1 MIKVHYP
8 KDVEKLKSDYLKLF
22 DLETMTRKWA
32 PVEKKHHITITHL
45 LVGDFPFLAE
55 KYLWFKSQNVN
66 ERQKRIYAS
75 IFDYDAMQPKIA
87 DFFMN
92 PANSLELSTC
102 HYCNM
107 AYINTYSKALSYT
120 DALDFVNRATI
131 AEWREIF
138 DSDKLSEKNLLNAI
152 DNRPYVSL
160 EDFNQ
165 KKYLHNKIEL
175 YKGFSL
181 NAPHNHFDIDHLLPK
196 SICPIVGLSL
206 FNFVPSCQVCN
217 EKLKK
222 AKELADTLDGWLKIS
237 PTYQDSDFDDNVPIK
252 LVPLEHS
259 STFFDLQRNNGNYRL
274 KFQTNGDSGYEKYVS
289 LFKLQDRYNYHKNLA
304 LHILDLKER
313 YPIEK
318 RKEICRLL
326 SAQEIDSDSAKSK
339 YSEAQ
344 IEADILQEEF
354 NQDRCFAKL
363 RRDMIHKN

>member
-8 KDVEKLKSDYLKLF
+8 EDVEKLKRDYLKLF
-22 DLETMTRKWA
+22 DLETMKRRWA
-32 PVEKKHHITITHL
+32 PVEKKHQITIENL

-66 ERQKRIYAS
+66 ERQKRIYSS

-87 DFFMN
+87 EFFMN
-92 PANSLELSTC
+92 PTNGLELSTC

-120 DALDFVNRATI
+120 DALDFVNGATI

-138 DSDKLSEKNLLNAI
+138 DSDKLSDKDLLEALSY
-152 DNRPYVSL
+152 RPYRSL
-160 EDFNQ
+160 EDFNK
-165 KKYLHNKIEL
+165 KKYLKNKIEL

-181 NAPHNHFDIDHLLPK
+181 NTPHNHFDLDHLLPK

-222 AKELADTLDGWLKIS
+222 AKELADTLDGWLRIS
-237 PTYQDSDFDDNVPIK
+237 PTYQDSAFDENVPIK

-274 KFQTNGDSGYEKYVS
+274 EFQTNGDSGYEKYVS
-289 LFKLQDRYNYHKNLA
+289 MFRLQDRYNFHKNLA

-318 RKEICRLL
+318 RKEISRLL
-326 SAQEIDSDSAKSK
+326 SAQETDSGSDR

-344 IEADILQEEF
+344 IEIDILQEEF
-354 NQDRCFAKL
+354 NKDRCFAKL

>member
-1 MIKVHYP
+1 MIKIHYP

-22 DLETMTRKWA
+22 DLETMKRRWA
-32 PVEKKHHITITHL
+32 PVEKKHQITIENL

-55 KYLWFKSQNVN
+55 KYLWFKSQNVS
-66 ERQKRIYAS
+66 ERQKRIYSS

-87 DFFMN
+87 EFFMN
-92 PANSLELSTC
+92 PTNGLELSTC

-131 AEWREIF
+131 AEWREVF
-138 DSDKLSEKNLLNAI
+138 DSDKLSDMDLLEAI
-152 DNRPYVSL
+152 ANRSYVSL
-160 EDFNQ
+160 ENFNK
-165 KKYLHNKIEL
+165 KKYLKKKIEL

-181 NAPHNHFDIDHLLPK
+181 NVPHNHFDLDHLLPK

-222 AKELADTLDGWLKIS
+222 AKELADTRDGWLKIS
-237 PTYQDSDFDDNVPIK
+237 PTFQGSAFDDNVPIK
-252 LVPLEHS
+252 LVPLEHC

-274 KFQTNGDSGYEKYVS
+274 EFQTNGDNEYEKYVS

-304 LHILDLKER
+304 LHVLDLKER

-318 RKEICRLL
+318 RKEISRLL
-326 SAQEIDSDSAKSK
+326 SAQETDSGSAR

-344 IEADILQEEF
+344 IEIDILQEEF

>member
-1 MIKVHYP
+1 M
-8 KDVEKLKSDYLKLF
+8 
-22 DLETMTRKWA
+22 
-32 PVEKKHHITITHL
+32 
-45 LVGDFPFLAE
+45 
-55 KYLWFKSQNVN
+55 
-66 ERQKRIYAS
+66 
-75 IFDYDAMQPKIA
+75 
-87 DFFMN
+87 
-92 PANSLELSTC
+92 
-102 HYCNM
+102 
-107 AYINTYSKALSYT
+107 
-120 DALDFVNRATI
+120 
-131 AEWREIF
+131 
-138 DSDKLSEKNLLNAI
+138 LNAI

-222 AKELADTLDGWLKIS
+222 AKELADTLYGWLKIS